1 MPLATAYLA
10 LHVAVALFGLAGLF
24 GKWIDLSP
32 LAIVLGRTV
41 VAAVTLGAL
50 AAARREPLGR
60 LDVAWLLNGAIL
72 ALHWVTFFLAIR
84 ISSVAVGLL
93 GYATFPLFVL
103 VIERRG
109 RWRSVARVE
118 WLTALLVVAGF
129 AVLVPRLAW
138 SDTTVRGLVL
148 GLASA
153 VTFAWLAVRNRALV
167 GQHGALGLAFW
178 QNAWAAIWLMV
189 AVVPIA
195 STMEAPTWQDLGAI
209 VTLGALCTALAHTL
223 FIASLRQV
231 GTHKASIVAALE
243 PVYGM
248 AFATLLLSEWPTP
261 RQVVGALLL
270 VGAAIV
276 ASRRT
281 RFEPA

>member
-167 GQHGALGLAFW
+167 EQHGALGLAFW

-248 AFATLLLSEWPTP
+248 AFATLLLSEWPTA

-281 RFEPA
+281 RFEPG